1 MDTDL
6 SNTEYFNDIVR
17 AQAEARRQVDFDDS
31 QRELAGV
38 EVGRIGRFLSAEA
51 REAAKEGRSGGGKGR
66 SDAGMTALEI
76 ALTQADYAEAFHA
89 AEQENREA
97 LKVAG
102 EFQDKIEAAIE
113 RMDSRIEA
121 TLDAAATLPDGRKA
135 FMDKNGDVWTV
146 DGERVDQALVDG
158 IDWDGRLKLEA
169 YEGMLADRAHLG
181 EMDRE
186 GDGLSLRLGEIHDE
200 RHNDA
205 QPLTKEEIEASRGE
219 MEDITGRF
227 GVMTSDVEKIDR
239 KYGAEERPQ
248 LTDESRSFPAM
259 KMDLSDL

>member
-1 MDTDL
+1 MDTDI
-6 SNTEYFNDIVR
+6 SNTDYFNEIVR
-17 AQAEARRQVDFDDS
+17 AQAEARRQLDFDDS

-51 REAAKEGRSGGGKGR
+51 REAAKEGRGGSGKGR
-66 SDAGMTALEI
+66 SDAGMTALEL
-76 ALTQADYAEAFHA
+76 ALTQPDYAEAFQA

-102 EFQDKIEAAIE
+102 EFQDTIEAAID

-135 FMDKNGDVWTV
+135 FMDKNDDVWTV
-146 DGERVDQALVDG
+146 DGERVDQAIVDG
-158 IDWDGRLKLEA
+158 IDWDGRPSLET
-169 YEGMLADRAHLG
+169 YEDMLADRARLE

-186 GDGLSLRLGEIHDE
+186 GAALSFRLGEIHDE

-219 MEDITGRF
+219 MDEITGRF
-227 GVMTSDVEKIDR
+227 DDLTGHTDKIDR
-239 KYGAEERPQ
+239 KYEERPQ
-248 LTDESRSFPAM
+248 LSDEPRSFPAM